1 MNVPRK
7 ERLLMRYGDTALRV
21 LIVLML
27 VLIFSLSAGCSAMK
41 PRTAGEWAFHTANAM
56 DMLQTINHGSDPCYV
71 ETNHVT
77 RSILGDNPGTGESIA
92 FFLAVS
98 AVHRAISWELQEQ
111 NVPNWIQRSWEAI
124 TFGPK
129 AYVVYDNHQNG
140 VRMFGDNE
148 TIDGCTR

>member
-1 MNVPRK
+1 MNVPLK
-7 ERLLMRYGDTALRV
+7 DRLVMRFGSRV
-21 LIVLML
+21 VPFVGAFL
-27 VLIFSLSAGCSAMK
+27 VVYLLLLLSGCSAMK

-111 NVPNWIQRSWEAI
+111 GVPNWVQRTWEAI

-148 TIDGCTR
+148 TIEGCN